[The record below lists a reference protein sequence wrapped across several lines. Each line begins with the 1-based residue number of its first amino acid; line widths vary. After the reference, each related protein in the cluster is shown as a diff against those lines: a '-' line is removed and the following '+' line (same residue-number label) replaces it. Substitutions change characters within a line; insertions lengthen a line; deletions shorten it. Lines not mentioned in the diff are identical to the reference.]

1 MSAKNPLQ
9 TMQRIFS
16 LAILTGVAYYIIL
29 SIYFVIIYN
38 FMKTALL
45 TVKIDPKVKRKAHA
59 VAEALGMS
67 LGTLVS
73 VQLNEFIRTKTV
85 HASLSEDRPTPYL
98 LKALKE
104 SAADVKAGRVSPQF
118 DNATDAIK
126 WLTSRKKSYSSAS

>member
-1 MSAKNPLQ
+1 
-9 TMQRIFS
+9 
-16 LAILTGVAYYIIL
+16 
-29 SIYFVIIYN
+29 
-38 FMKTALL
+38 MKTALL

-85 HASLSEDRPTPYL
+85 HASLSGKCPSHYL

-126 WLTSRKKSYSSAS
+126 WLTARKKTYVR

>member
-1 MSAKNPLQ
+1 
-9 TMQRIFS
+9 
-16 LAILTGVAYYIIL
+16 
-29 SIYFVIIYN
+29 
-38 FMKTALL
+38 MKTALL

-85 HASLSEDRPTPYL
+85 HASLSEECPSPYL

-104 SAADVKAGRVSPQF
+104 SAEDVKAGRVYSF
-118 DNATDAIK
+118 D
-126 WLTSRKKSYSSAS
+126 TSKKGLAFIDDIIEKGKHSQDK